1 MSDINEVMK
10 NIEDF
15 NYLALDE
22 EDVFSAMSDEL
33 LKAFDTVTT
42 YNMKKHEQMTLHTA
56 RCYTQHIKGRDGK
69 IYPEMVLAIIIRDY
83 DRTRN
88 FPRDYMSDEF
98 ELGLSAF
105 GARLDKYASVTGVY
119 GGCNREL
126 AKVWFRYLKS
136 NFPKYAPAYKKYFN
150 DYYTS
155 EIDKVVKKARKAE
168 DDLVDQYNA
177 DIALLG
183 E

>member
-1 MSDINEVMK
+1 VMK

-69 IYPEMVLAIIIRDY
+69 IYPEMVLAIIIRDC
-83 DRTRN
+83 DN
-88 FPRDYMSDEF
+88 FNNYIKNRFPAEF

-105 GARLDKYASVTGVY
+105 RVRLDKYGNETGVY

-136 NFPKYAPAYKKYFN
+136 NFPKYVPAYKKYFN